1 MKIKFNLD
9 GYLPFGKTLE
19 MYDIVIVIGSIFS
32 NSNEYYSQVFLN
44 ECLFKLVEQILSYY
58 FINDVL

>member
-19 MYDIVIVIGSIFS
+19 MYDIVIVIGSIFN
-32 NSNEYYSQVFLN
+32 NSNEYYSQVFLS
-44 ECLFKLVEQILSYY
+44 ECLFKLVE
-58 FINDVL
+58 